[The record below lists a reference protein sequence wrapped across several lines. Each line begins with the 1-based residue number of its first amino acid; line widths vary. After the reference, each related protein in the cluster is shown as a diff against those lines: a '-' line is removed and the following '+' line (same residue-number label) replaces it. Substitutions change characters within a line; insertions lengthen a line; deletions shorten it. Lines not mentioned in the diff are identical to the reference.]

1 MKFPKELSIERL
13 SLLSKE
19 DREIYE
25 SEHRKVSDKNSYTI
39 FSADEIESSNI
50 TESCGTLDISEDDMN
65 KCIESIVNEE
75 VQKLYDELMSDVVS
89 IDECN
94 FEQIIDE
101 NLQKI
106 TLKEQIFEA
115 EGWDAGY
122 WVRGLKLGWL
132 GTMAAAGLGMLG
144 TGIAYLIT
152 AGKDKLAMEKLKYYM
167 NRLVELTD

>member
-1 MKFPKELSIERL
+1 MKFPKELSPERL

-25 SEHRKVSDKNSYTI
+25 SEHKKVSDKNSYTI

-50 TESCGTLDISEDDMN
+50 TESCGTFDISEDDMN

-94 FEQIIDE
+94 F
-101 NLQKI
+101 
-106 TLKEQIFEA
+106 
-115 EGWDAGY
+115 
-122 WVRGLKLGWL
+122 
-132 GTMAAAGLGMLG
+132 
-144 TGIAYLIT
+144 
-152 AGKDKLAMEKLKYYM
+152 
-167 NRLVELTD
+167 